1 MRVGLILCVFS
12 CQLQEVNQNPNN
24 PEDVPIGTL
33 LTSAEVVM
41 SYAIGSDAAQY
52 TGVFTQQIG
61 AVGGDIAAADNYN
74 AGSDRF
80 DVLWTSLY
88 ANSGQDLIRIIDKAT
103 GLDAPRYSG
112 IAKILLATTLGNLT
126 DLFGDIPYAEAFKGT
141 ANISPR
147 YDQQEKV
154 YAEIQKLLDEG
165 IAELAKPGNLKPGSD
180 DIFYRGDV
188 SRWTAAAWS
197 LKARYA
203 LHLTKL
209 NPNKAAQEVLN
220 ALYAANGAGAYRG
233 ITGNDADL
241 QLVFLASATQASP
254 WWQQNALR
262 PGTYA
267 LGANFVNLLN
277 GGSGLPPD
285 PRRAFFATPVNINSA
300 APVYVGTVAGKP
312 VLPASNVGP
321 FYGSQNSPV
330 PLMTFVEC
338 KFMEAEARLILDQ
351 TDPKAGQLLQ
361 QGIVASF
368 AKVGA
373 NAVPQ
378 AQRDEYLAKQGSFA
392 AGESATDKLNRI
404 ITQKYI
410 ALFTQP
416 EVWVDY
422 RRTGFPFL
430 IPALGGSTGLNPG
443 GAIPRRFPYPL
454 NAEQAINQNIPTQTP
469 SYQVPRLWWDK

>member
-1 MRVGLILCVFS
+1 MILALTS
-12 CQLQEVNQNPNN
+12 CQLQEVNQNSNN
-24 PEDVPIGTL
+24 PEDVPISAL

-41 SYAIGSDAAQY
+41 TYAIGSDAAQY
-52 TGVFTQQIG
+52 TGVFSQQIG
-61 AVGGDIAAADNYN
+61 GAGGNIALADNYD
-74 AGSDRF
+74 AGSDRY
-80 DVLWTSLY
+80 DQLWTSLY
-88 ANSGQDLIRIIDKAT
+88 ANSGQDLVRIIEKAT
-103 GLDAPRYSG
+103 EQNAPQYSG

-126 DLFGDIPYAEAFKGT
+126 DLFGDIPYTEAFKGA
-141 ANISPR
+141 ANIAPR
-147 YDQQEKV
+147 YDPQEKV
-154 YAEIQKLLDEG
+154 YAAIQTLLDEG
-165 IAELAKPGNLKPGSD
+165 IAELAKPGNLRPGSD

-209 NPNKAAQEVLN
+209 NPSKAAQEVLN
-220 ALYAANGAGAYRG
+220 ALYTNNGAGAYRG
-233 ITGNDADL
+233 IASNDADL
-241 QLVFLASATQASP
+241 QLTFLTSAAQANP
-254 WWQQNALR
+254 WWQQNALL
-262 PGTYA
+262 PNWIA

-277 GGSGLPPD
+277 GNGGLPPD
-285 PRRAFFATPVNINSA
+285 PRRPFFATPVTTTQAN
-300 APVYVGTVAGKP
+300 PVYVGTVAGKA

-338 KFMEAEARLILDQ
+338 KFMEAEARLILGQ
-351 TDPKAGQLLQ
+351 TDPKVGQLLQ
-361 QGIVASF
+361 QGVVASF

-373 NAVPQ
+373 NSVPQ
-378 AQRDEYLAKQGSFA
+378 AQRDEYLMKQGSFA
-392 AGESATDKLNRI
+392 DGASATAKLNQI

-422 RRTGFPFL
+422 RRTGFPVL
-430 IPALGGSTGLNPG
+430 TPALGGSTGLNPG
-443 GAIPRRFPYPL
+443 GAIPRRLPYPL
-454 NAEQAINQNIPTQTP
+454 NAEQATNQNIPTKTP